1 MRIYRL
7 LYLVSL
13 VFVLY
18 FMNVDI
24 YEYNFKSKILK

>member
-13 VFVLY
+13 MFVLY